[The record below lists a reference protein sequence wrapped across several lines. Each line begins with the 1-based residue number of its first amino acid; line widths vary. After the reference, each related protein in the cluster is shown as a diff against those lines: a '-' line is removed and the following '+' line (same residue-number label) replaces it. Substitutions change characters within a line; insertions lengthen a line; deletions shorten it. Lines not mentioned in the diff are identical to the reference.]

1 MNQLHY
7 TLYKNSWVYSGPIDD
22 EKRLSKDEMKSLL
35 SKGGLM
41 VRNVYDFDT
50 EESSF
55 WFIVKDANDSLDD
68 FRGHTT
74 KRRIR
79 KSLSNLTFE
88 RVDKK
93 LFSLDEA
100 YSVMKENF
108 LFYKTKERVPSFDK
122 FKERILLMD
131 DSYDIWTARLK
142 TTNEMVAWAI
152 RKRYKESCEYQSIK
166 AHPKFFT
173 TCYPFYGMY
182 YVCNEYYLKTL
193 KLKFVSD
200 GARSVTTHSNIQN
213 FLIEKF
219 NFRKAYCHLN
229 VVYQWWLTPIVKLL
243 FPFRKFVPK
252 GRVKSLLNLEA
263 MKRGL
268 L

>member
-122 FKERILLMD
+122 FK
-131 DSYDIWTARLK
+131 
-142 TTNEMVAWAI
+142 
-152 RKRYKESCEYQSIK
+152 
-166 AHPKFFT
+166 
-173 TCYPFYGMY
+173 
-182 YVCNEYYLKTL
+182 
-193 KLKFVSD
+193 
-200 GARSVTTHSNIQN
+200 
-213 FLIEKF
+213 
-219 NFRKAYCHLN
+219 
-229 VVYQWWLTPIVKLL
+229 
-243 FPFRKFVPK
+243 
-252 GRVKSLLNLEA
+252 
-263 MKRGL
+263 
-268 L
+268 